1 MHIDFRGV
9 QLRRGGRSFKEM
21 VVKRVSQDA
30 GPKRSPPCLALK
42 GTLVTLAWAVSWVE
56 DGQSFKRE
64 ASWAW

>member
-30 GPKRSPPCLALK
+30 GPKRSPPCLASK
-42 GTLVTLAWAVSWVE
+42 GTLVT
-56 DGQSFKRE
+56 
-64 ASWAW
+64 